1 MEKKY
6 KTLRKRLEI
15 LRNRGMDIPN
25 NSNKQRKIIK
35 KYNYYNLVN
44 AYKDPFLQNNSNN
57 PNSANQNEDVYNSGT
72 KPEHL
77 EGLYLFD
84 VALRTLFFPYL
95 LKIEEELKTIL
106 VDSFYRTHSHK
117 DLHKESEYFKRKYYN
132 LKKSSSWNVHEK
144 TGYKYISLLR
154 VSYDRNIMNS
164 KPYEV
169 TFDNEKTYDDYIV
182 TVYSAMARQ
191 RKKNKSISNYLTTH
205 TYIPMWVLVNLLTF
219 GNISKLFQIQTIDVQ
234 TKILD
239 YYNIDTFK
247 QENPELDVIN
257 FSNVLKILS
266 IYRNICAHN
275 ERLYCFEINMNIHDS
290 FMGYLELF
298 PESTDVQNIKHTNH
312 PLGEEKRKNLDRRR
326 KGIPTLMFAL
336 KLFLT
341 KADFNK
347 IKTELDKELKKL
359 SSKLPQDA
367 YNNIVEMMG
376 LNFKWKDSFN

>member
-1 MEKKY
+1 
-6 KTLRKRLEI
+6 
-15 LRNRGMDIPN
+15 
-25 NSNKQRKIIK
+25 
-35 KYNYYNLVN
+35 
-44 AYKDPFLQNNSNN
+44 
-57 PNSANQNEDVYNSGT
+57 
-72 KPEHL
+72 
-77 EGLYLFD
+77 
-84 VALRTLFFPYL
+84 
-95 LKIEEELKTIL
+95 
-106 VDSFYRTHSHK
+106 
-117 DLHKESEYFKRKYYN
+117 
-132 LKKSSSWNVHEK
+132 
-144 TGYKYISLLR
+144 
-154 VSYDRNIMNS
+154 MNS